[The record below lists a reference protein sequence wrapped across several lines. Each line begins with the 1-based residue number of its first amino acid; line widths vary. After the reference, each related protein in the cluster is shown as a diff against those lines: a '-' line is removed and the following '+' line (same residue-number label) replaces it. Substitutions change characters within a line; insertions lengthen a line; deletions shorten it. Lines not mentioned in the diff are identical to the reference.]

1 MKTLHLMQEEF
12 LLDDT
17 TSPYWS
23 TKESMSDIL
32 MRMLGTTTFCSMQ
45 QLI

>member
-23 TKESMSDIL
+23 TKGSMSDIL